1 MNRLLVGTGFAVL
14 LLSTESHSQSA
25 ATILPADAGHASAAS
40 CVILKR
46 IGRMGRTESRLY
58 HFGISG
64 KHFRYVEGKLPEGF
78 SRRGKM
84 TDHDVRKLQ
93 AHGAQVL
100 VLDTNYTSD
109 DLKEA
114 RSDCANATVKTST
127 QVEAKAS
134 LQVEAKASPQVEA
147 KASPPTPAPIASAP
161 AAESRPL
168 NAKAPAPKPDASAS
182 STSTTT
188 PAASVLPPAPK
199 ALTKKTPAPKT
210 KISTSSTG
218 TTEAALV
225 DVSSTPAGAD
235 VYVDERL
242 VGQTPAT
249 TIILMPGSHKIAV
262 KKDGFVVWRKTLTLP
277 SGRTNLAAEL
287 FHKSK

>member
-114 RSDCANATVKTST
+114 RSDCASATVKTST

-134 LQVEAKASPQVEA
+134 PQVEAKASPQVEA
-147 KASPPTPAPIASAP
+147 KASPPTPAPIASTPAP
-161 AAESRPL
+161 EPKPL
-168 NAKAPAPKPDASAS
+168 NAKVPASVS

-188 PAASVLPPAPK
+188 PAASALPPAPK
-199 ALTKKTPAPKT
+199 ALTTKTPAPRAKN
-210 KISTSSTG
+210 SGSSTAA
-218 TTEAALV
+218 TEAALV

-262 KKDGFVVWRKTLTLP
+262 KKDGFVVWKKTLTLP

-287 FHKSK
+287 FPKSK